1 MLTLNYTY
9 RIYPDPTEQQVTI
22 GWLET
27 CRQIYNHALRELK
40 DWIASCKCPI
50 DRCSLEK
57 EYIIWSDAPF
67 PSYQRQQ
74 NDLPKAKKEKPA
86 LSEVHSQ
93 VLQTTIR
100 RLHDTWNGFYW
111 HQRWENVTIVSVV
124 PGEFLKW
131 MISRS

>member
-9 RIYPDPTEQQVTI
+9 RIYSDPTEQQVTI

-57 EYIIWSDAPF
+57 EYIIWSDGSF
-67 PSYQRQQ
+67 PRYQRQQ

-93 VLQTTIR
+93 VLQTRIC
-100 RLHDTWNGFYW
+100 RLHHTWDAF
-111 HQRWENVTIVSVV
+111 Q
-124 PGEFLKW
+124 
-131 MISRS
+131 